1 MSLQQFVT
9 EMSELYEVGVF
20 TLSGKGRADSFLH
33 KIDPD
38 RHLIKFRLY
47 KDSAKRRVK
56 DLSRLGRDLRKV
68 IIIDDN
74 SRSYKLQ
81 KSNAIPI
88 KSFEGLKSDT
98 ELTQLIPLLRILSK
112 VDDVRPKLAEK
123 FQVHDPPVSDVL
135 DAQI

>member
-20 TLSGKGRADSFLH
+20 TLSGKGRADSFLD

-74 SRSYKLQ
+74 SRSYKL
-81 KSNAIPI
+81 
-88 KSFEGLKSDT
+88 
-98 ELTQLIPLLRILSK
+98 
-112 VDDVRPKLAEK
+112 
-123 FQVHDPPVSDVL
+123 
-135 DAQI
+135 